1 MKELVKKT
9 ILPVKDRK
17 AFNSLKLKRAA
28 VGKLRGI
35 WRNKPYNR
43 RISRMV
49 AECFIADEM
58 VGLGRWGEHC
68 PYCFRPQRTSIQPLQ
83 TAWGDIFDQYMLE
96 NAAITSTLNW

>member
-35 WRNKPYNR
+35 
-43 RISRMV
+43 
-49 AECFIADEM
+49 
-58 VGLGRWGEHC
+58 
-68 PYCFRPQRTSIQPLQ
+68 
-83 TAWGDIFDQYMLE
+83 
-96 NAAITSTLNW
+96 